1 MSQNIKLTGV
11 SSFSHPSFKAAVG
24 GDVVHIK
31 KGDVV
36 KVTDDVADRLLD
48 RVQRISEEDVRHTF
62 TETSEKAKYNFA
74 GDEVAAVTGA
84 DAADE
89 SNGGGNADET
99 KPAAKTAATQ
109 RRARTK

>member
-74 GDEVAAVTGA
+74 GDEVAAVSGA
-84 DAADE
+84 DVADE
-89 SNGGGNADET
+89 SNGDVADET